1 MAKYTLNV
9 LLRGVKRRSNLLII
23 NGLKIASFTLAMTQ
37 MLFCGTLI
45 FGFSVV
51 FAGDAS
57 WKNIS
62 AEYTGINC
70 VLIAPDNPREIYA
83 GSDKAV
89 LKSEDAGNSWRVVLN
104 VKKPVNYLVYGS
116 NSNSIYAASGRG
128 LYYSGNQ
135 GRDWKLIFKIS
146 DYPENEAAFALVNF
160 KAIYL
165 GTKKGLFV
173 SEDKGR
179 SWHKYAGKIS
189 DSRIFSLARAQNSGE
204 NIYIASENGFFAS
217 YDNGQSWEKIF
228 NGYFFEENQDSQGN
242 NDEAEKETASNINY
256 IVTASDNSGFI
267 YLSGKRGIYKSVDR
281 GRQWEILP
289 DFGLLDKYIKF
300 MLVSVD
306 SILYAVTKT
315 GIYKFTGS
323 RWQELSLGLT
333 SQDIRSITLD
343 GKGNLYA
350 ACDKGIFKA
359 VEENSLVIKN
369 NAASFYYKGEPDIK
383 QIQKAA
389 IKYAEVEPEKIQ
401 LWRKQAA
408 KKAFMPK
415 ISASVDRDTS
425 DLWHWESG
433 SNAKADDD
441 VLIKGNDSVGWG
453 VTVSWDL
460 AEIIWNN
467 DQTSIDNRSR
477 LMVQLREDIL
487 DEVTKLY
494 FERIRL
500 KMEVDN
506 LNIEE
511 RKKRFEKEL
520 KIKELTAMLDAM
532 TGGYFSSA
540 LLN

>member
-1 MAKYTLNV
+1 MVKHTFYYFLA
-9 LLRGVKRRSNLLII
+9 GVF
-23 NGLKIASFTLAMTQ
+23 IAL
-37 MLFCGTLI
+37 
-45 FGFSVV
+45 GFSDA
-51 FAGDAS
+51 FAVDIS

-62 AEYTGINC
+62 AEHAGINC
-70 VLIAPDNPREIYA
+70 ALIDPRNPREIYA

-89 LKSEDAGNSWRVVLN
+89 LKSQDSGDSWRVVLN
-104 VKKPVNYLVYGS
+104 VKKPVNYLAYAPQDSGL
-116 NSNSIYAASGRG
+116 YAASGRG

-135 GRDWKLIFKIS
+135 GRNWKLIFKIS
-146 DYPENEAAFALVNF
+146 DYPDNEAVFVLAHFGT
-160 KAIYL
+160 IYL
-165 GTKKGLFV
+165 GTKNGLFI

-179 SWHKYAGKIS
+179 SWHKYTGKLS
-189 DSRIFSLARAQNSGE
+189 DSRIFSIACAQKDRG
-204 NIYIASENGFFAS
+204 NIYIASEDGFFAS
-217 YDNGQSWEKIF
+217 YNNGQPWEKIF
-228 NGYFFEENQDSQGN
+228 NGYTFEESEDNPGN

-256 IVTASDNSGFI
+256 IITAVDNSGYV
-267 YLSGKRGIYKSVDR
+267 YLSGKRGIYKSVDC

-300 MLVSVD
+300 MLVSAD
-306 SILYAVTKT
+306 SILFAVTKT

-350 ACDKGIFKA
+350 ACDKGLFKA
-359 VEENSLVIKN
+359 VEENSQVIKN
-369 NAASFYYKGEPDIK
+369 SAASFYYKGEPDIK

-433 SNAKADDD
+433 STVKADDD

-460 AEIIWNN
+460 AEVIWNN

-477 LMVQLREDIL
+477 LMVQLREDVL

-500 KMEVDN
+500 KMELDN
-506 LNIEE
+506 LSIED

-520 KIKELTAMLDAM
+520 KIKELTALLDAM
-532 TGGYFSSA
+532 TGGYFSQECKEQF
-540 LLN
+540 